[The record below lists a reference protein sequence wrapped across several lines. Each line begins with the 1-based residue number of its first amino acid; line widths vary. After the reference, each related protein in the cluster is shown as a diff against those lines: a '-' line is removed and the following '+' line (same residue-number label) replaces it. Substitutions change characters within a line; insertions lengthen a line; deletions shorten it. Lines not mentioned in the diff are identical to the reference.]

1 MAIEIYVLSVLR
13 HEPVHGY
20 ELKRRVSRPSVAPI
34 SNNALYPAL
43 RRLEE
48 AGAVTK
54 TVESQEGRPSRN
66 VYAITDEGRRQLT
79 DLISNLPRE
88 IAGSDE
94 EFLLRVSFFGELPL
108 DARLAV
114 LGAREDVVR
123 AVLDQVTSLLAE
135 SSHAPARQWRD
146 RAQEQLVSR
155 LEQELRWVDEL
166 RTQAVAE

>member
-13 HEPVHGY
+13 REPVHGY
-20 ELKRRVSRPSVAPI
+20 ELKRRVNRPSVTPI

-54 TVESQEGRPSRN
+54 TVESHEGRPSRN
-66 VYAITDEGRRQLT
+66 VYAITAAGRQQLT
-79 DLISNLPRE
+79 DLISTLPRE

-94 EFLLRVSFFGELPL
+94 EFLLRVSFFAELPV
-108 DARLAV
+108 DVRLAV

-123 AVLDQVTSLLAE
+123 AVLDQVSALLLE
-135 SSHAPARQWRD
+135 SPNTPERQWRD
-146 RAQEQLVSR
+146 RAQRQLVER